1 MRVLLILAAFGL
13 VGLAVPLTARS
24 GVQPDRPLVRSV
36 VADTLFARVQAGEP
50 LVLSL
55 PETYRGG
62 AAEYR
67 LLRAPALSWLVDRS
81 FFWRTLPAERGLMFV
96 LVERIASGVQPDTLV
111 LAIEL
116 N

>member
-1 MRVLLILAAFGL
+1 MRVLFILAALGWL
-13 VGLAVPLTARS
+13 GLAAPLAARS
-24 GVQPDRPLVRSV
+24 GVQPDRPLVRSIA
-36 VADTLFARVQAGEP
+36 ADTLFASVQAGEP

-67 LLRAPALSWLVDRS
+67 LLRGPALSWLVDRS
-81 FFWRTLPAERGLMFV
+81 FFWRTLPAERGLLFV
-96 LVERIASGVQPDTLV
+96 LIERVAPGVQPDTLV